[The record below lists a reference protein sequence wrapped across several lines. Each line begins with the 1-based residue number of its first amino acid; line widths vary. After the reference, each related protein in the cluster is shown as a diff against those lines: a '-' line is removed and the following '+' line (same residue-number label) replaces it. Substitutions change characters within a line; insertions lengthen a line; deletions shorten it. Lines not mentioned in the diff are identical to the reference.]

1 MMENNADL
9 QRSQQLFAAVLDGNI
24 DNQAFIS
31 ILNPN
36 SRVTGKAAVDIYR
49 NNSIGTRLRAL
60 ESIYPVIKKI
70 LGEQCFKGLAY
81 RFVTASPSYD
91 ADLNVYGGA
100 FPSFLSKFIGQQD
113 AFTGFPYLPDLA
125 RLEWFFHAAYYAKD
139 DPPYSVSEFS
149 VIDTSVFLF
158 QSHAL
163 YSISTAYP
171 LYAIWQG
178 NQTEERVKEVN
189 AVDGNEYILISRQ
202 QGHPRVEKISSKN
215 WRIIQLVEGGIE
227 LEALADLAVERDLE
241 LQTRLPAMI
250 EQGWL
255 VLYQDS

>member
-9 QRSQQLFAAVLDGNI
+9 QYSQQLFAAVLDGNI
-24 DNQAFIS
+24 DNQTFIS

-36 SRVTGKAAVDIYR
+36 SRVTAKAAVDIYR

-60 ESIYPVIKKI
+60 ESIYPVVKKI

-125 RLEWFFHAAYYAKD
+125 SLEWFFHAAYYAKD
-139 DPPYSVSEFS
+139 DPPYTVSESS